1 LADSPAGWRAYA
13 DYLAGQAAEGPAGKS
28 KAYVSMSKGW
38 ALGGK
43 GFKQTLLQ
51 DRVVAAD
58 TRAWE
63 SKGVREVRAA
73 QWQAVLDRLRQ
84 HLPAR
89 ETQDQRKSAPWK
101 VKLAAQMKAST
112 DASNGWLADQLG
124 MGSAV
129 YLSKHVGLAHK
140 R

>member
-1 LADSPAGWRAYA
+1 MARPNQSNISGRCCFPSR
-13 DYLAGQAAEGPAGKS
+13 
-28 KAYVSMSKGW
+28 

-51 DRVVAAD
+51 DQAVAAD

-63 SKGVREVRAA
+63 STGVREVREA
-73 QWQAVLDRLRQ
+73 QWQAVLNRLRQ
-84 HLPAR
+84 QVPPK

-101 VKLAAQMKAST
+101 VKLATQMKAAT

-129 YLSKHVGLAHK
+129 YLSKHVGLAQK
-140 R
+140 RLKVKHDPL